1 MGAKSWIIFSVVVVA
16 LLGGLVYF
24 SNQSKLDV
32 SKFDAANVIT
42 ANENNG
48 NIGDHVFGN
57 GKAGITLIEYG
68 DFQCN
73 PGCRLFHEN
82 FSPIMEDEHY
92 KDNITFVFRNFPISQ
107 IHPNAMA
114 AAAAAEA
121 AGMQGKYW
129 EMWDTLFTNQSKWS
143 GASSSERGAFFDS
156 YAKQIGLDM
165 GKFATDSSSDAVS
178 AKLRFDR
185 AIAASV
191 KVSGTP
197 TVFLNGKLV
206 DGKDIQS
213 TETIKALLDQ
223 AIEKK

>member
-1 MGAKSWIIFSVVVVA
+1 
-16 LLGGLVYF
+16 
-24 SNQSKLDV
+24 
-32 SKFDAANVIT
+32 
-42 ANENNG
+42 
-48 NIGDHVFGN
+48 
-57 GKAGITLIEYG
+57 
-68 DFQCN
+68 
-73 PGCRLFHEN
+73 
-82 FSPIMEDEHY
+82 
-92 KDNITFVFRNFPISQ
+92 
-107 IHPNAMA
+107 MA

-213 TETIKALLDQ
+213 TETIKALLDK